1 MASNVITLPGTR
13 AVPAEARALFGLLS
27 AISSRDLRRYCLE
40 QLGAAEHPE
49 EVTAAVE
56 LTRAIAHASARA
68 TRAGV
73 TRQKAQAGCV
83 VTDIG
88 QGAAVQADPMLREN
102 RTRKAAC
109 IATSSSQ

>member
-13 AVPAEARALFGLLS
+13 TVPAEAQALFGLLS

-40 QLGAAEHPE
+40 QLEAAEHPE
-49 EVTAAVE
+49 EITAAVE

-68 TRAGV
+68 TQAGMA
-73 TRQKAQAGCV
+73 RQKSQAGCV

-88 QGAAVQADPMLREN
+88 QGAARRADPMVRAN
-102 RTRKAAC
+102 RTREAAC
-109 IATSSSQ
+109 IATSSSP